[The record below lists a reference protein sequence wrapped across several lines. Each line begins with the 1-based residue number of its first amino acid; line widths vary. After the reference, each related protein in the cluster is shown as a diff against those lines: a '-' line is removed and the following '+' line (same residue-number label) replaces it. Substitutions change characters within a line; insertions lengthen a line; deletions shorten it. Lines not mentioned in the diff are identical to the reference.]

1 MQPKSPF
8 TQPFE
13 KLPQT
18 LPVFPLDNAL
28 LPGGELP
35 LEIFE
40 PRYLHLVADSMRSH
54 QLIGMIQPR
63 PSSPDDALF
72 DVGCAGRIRQYRERK
87 SGRIDV
93 MLTGVCRYR
102 VIEELS
108 TTRGYRLVRP
118 DWSDYADDYETAM
131 VDPGRIQ
138 RFNDALRDYFA
149 GNDARVDWDVLQKME
164 FEAVINNL
172 VLVLKFTTEEKQRLL
187 EAPSVNHRLDVF
199 QSLLEPTG
207 DLAAR

>member
-40 PRYLHLVADSMRSH
+40 PRYLNLVSDSIRSH

-63 PSSPDDALF
+63 EQGPDGALYN
-72 DVGCAGRIRQYRERK
+72 VGCAGRIRQYRERK
-87 SGRIDV
+87 SGRMDV

-102 VIEELS
+102 IVEELP

-118 DWSDYADDYETAM
+118 DWSDYAQDYETAM
-131 VDPGRIQ
+131 ADPERVR
-138 RFNDALRDYFA
+138 RFNQVLRDYFA
-149 GNDARVDWDVLQKME
+149 SNDAKVDWDVLEKME

-172 VLVLKFTTEEKQRLL
+172 VLILRLSTADKQRLL
-187 EAPSVNHRLDVF
+187 EAPSINHRLDVF
-199 QSLLEPTG
+199 QSLLEPQD